1 MTEAREV
8 RALLDDR
15 PDLEPALTAVLETDA
30 RHETWTFDD
39 LDIDSGSFG
48 ELVSKDLV
56 EKVDGE
62 YRLADREAVERGLA
76 GHVPESDDGG
86 SVDFSLP
93 EIDIDGRVA
102 AALIG
107 ALGVVFLFR
116 ILAIESVYRSGTVVL
131 SGNDPYFYLYW
142 TEEAA
147 RQAAGPFDIGFLAS
161 DAYGLADGEPLLV
174 AVLWFATELLG
185 GVEQAPT
192 VLAWY
197 PVVAGVT
204 TGLFVYLLATGLTD
218 DRRVGL
224 ASVVMLAVMPVLAYR
239 SGLGYADHHAFDYVW
254 LTLTAAA
261 AVRLARTDATRE
273 AVTDRRTLAWT
284 ALLGV
289 GLAGQLLG
297 WDAAPLLLFPLLIYV
312 PTAAL
317 VSTTAEDSVALTLA
331 PFALGFGVAGLL
343 TVGVGSSLGWQS
355 EVVLFTPLL
364 LLVGTGAVIA
374 AAEGLERL
382 PGLPVSRV
390 RALAAVEAVGAL
402 VTYLLLATV
411 LSSYGSRLFDQLER
425 VGTND
430 AIVEASSL
438 FSSGT
443 FGWLFLFGL
452 LLFIGIPYMGWAL
465 IRAAGSQG
473 SGGADRRGWL
483 LTGSYGAVFLVLA
496 VFQMR
501 FAGEL
506 SAFLAVFS
514 GFGFVHIAERVEL
527 ARPPVPFRESTPV
540 RGDGGESEVAF
551 DFPTPRNALALAFL
565 FLLISGLSV
574 AQAPVKAN
582 QVTISDRDY
591 QTAVWIDQHAEQTGV
606 DYPENYV
613 FTEWGDNRMYN
624 YHVNGQSRSYGFAQ
638 NNYREFALSIGPD
651 APDRWYQRLEEQ
663 NVGYIVFLRRDST
676 EGTTYN
682 RLTSAFGSRFQGYN
696 GTGHYRAVYI
706 SESHQVHRPVPGANV
721 SGSVV
726 NGTTRAANATVF
738 LRTKMNATGYQN
750 PYVRRSFTDDR
761 GEYHVRVA
769 YPGTYEVIL
778 PDTNATRTF
787 EVPES
792 AVMNGDRVDA
802 GTTRINGA
810 GNTTTTAENASRLRQ
825 PSHRPPA

>member
-15 PDLEPALTAVLETDA
+15 PDLEPALTAVLETDE

-48 ELVSKDLV
+48 ELVSKGVV
-56 EKVDGE
+56 EKTDGE

-76 GHVPESDDGG
+76 GDVPDGDDRT
-86 SVDFSLP
+86 SVEFSLP

-102 AALIG
+102 AALVG
-107 ALGVVFLFR
+107 ALGLVFLFR

-131 SGNDPYFYLYW
+131 SGNDPYYYLYW

-161 DAYGLADGEPLLV
+161 DAYGLANGEPLLV

-185 GVEQAPT
+185 GVSQAPT

-218 DRRVGL
+218 DRRVGI

-273 AVTDRRTLAWT
+273 AVADRRTLAW
-284 ALLGV
+284 AVLMGV
-289 GLAGQLLG
+289 AITGQLLG
-297 WDAAPLLLFPLLIYV
+297 WDAGPLLLFPLLVYV
-312 PTAAL
+312 PFAAL
-317 VSTTAEDSVALTLA
+317 VSVAAEDSVTLTLA
-331 PFALGFGVAGLL
+331 PLALGFAVAGAL
-343 TVGVGSSLGWQS
+343 TVGLGLPLGWQS
-355 EVVLFTPLL
+355 QVVLFTPIL
-364 LLVGTGAVIA
+364 LLVGTAAVVA
-374 AAEGLERL
+374 AAEVIERL
-382 PGLPVSRV
+382 PEVPVSRV
-390 RALAAVEAVGAL
+390 RALGAVEAVGAL
-402 VTYLLLATV
+402 VTYLLLTTV
-411 LSSYGSRLFDQLER
+411 LSSYGSRLFNQLER
-425 VGTND
+425 IGTND

-465 IRAAGSQG
+465 IRSARSRGSD
-473 SGGADRRGWL
+473 GADRRGWL
-483 LTGSYGAVFLVLA
+483 LTGSYGVLFLVLS

-506 SAFLAVFS
+506 SSFLAVFS

-527 ARPPVPFRESTPV
+527 ARPPVPLRESTSV
-540 RGDGGESEVAF
+540 RRDGGGAEPTF
-551 DFPTPRNALALAFL
+551 DIPTPRSALALVFL

-582 QVTISDRDY
+582 QVTIPDRDY
-591 QTAVWIDQHAEQTGV
+591 QTAAWIDGYAEERNIE
-606 DYPENYV
+606 YPENYV
-613 FTEWGDNRMYN
+613 FSQWGDNRMYN
-624 YHVNGQSRSYGFAQ
+624 YHVNGQSSSYGFAQ
-638 NNYREFALSIGPD
+638 NNYLAFARSADPD
-651 APDRWYQRLEEQ
+651 AWYPRLEEQ
-663 NVGYIVFLRRDST
+663 NVGFIVFLRRDST

-682 RLTSAFGSRFQGYN
+682 RLTSAFGSRFRGFN
-696 GTGHYRAVYI
+696 GTGHYRAVYV
-706 SESHQVHRPVPGANV
+706 SESHQVHRPVPGAHV
-721 SGSVV
+721 TGSVV
-726 NGTTRAANATVF
+726 NGTVGASNATVF
-738 LRTKMNATGYQN
+738 LQTETNITGYEN
-750 PYVRRSFTDDR
+750 PYVRRTFTNDSGGYD
-761 GEYHVRVA
+761 VRVA
-769 YPGTYEVIL
+769 YPGTYEVLL
-778 PDTNATRTF
+778 PDANATRTF

-802 GTTRINGA
+802 GTTRINA
-810 GNTTTTAENASRLRQ
+810 TGNTTTTARNTSRLR
-825 PSHRPPA
+825 PLPYRPPA